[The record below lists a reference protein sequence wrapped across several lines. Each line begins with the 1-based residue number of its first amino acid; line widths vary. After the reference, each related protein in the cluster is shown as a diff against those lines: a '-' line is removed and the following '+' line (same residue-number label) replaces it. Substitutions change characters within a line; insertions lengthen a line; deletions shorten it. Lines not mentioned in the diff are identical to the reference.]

1 MKILDDKE
9 LELIR
14 DKKMHELKQQII
26 RAEEPKKKK
35 SVLLTVQEEQF
46 ELMMREHPN
55 LVVDFW
61 AEWCGPC
68 KMVSPI
74 IEELAEEFS
83 GRVTFAKCNTDENKR
98 LSASMGITAIP
109 TIIMF
114 SKGVVRNRAVGAFPK
129 DVIRSKVKWSFGI

>member
-9 LELIR
+9 LEFIR
-14 DKKMHELKQQII
+14 DKKMHEMKQQIM

-35 SVLLTVQEEQF
+35 SVVLTVQEENF
-46 ELMMREHPN
+46 ELMMREHPC

-68 KMVSPI
+68 KMVTPI
-74 IEELAEEFS
+74 IEELATEFS
-83 GRVTFAKCNTDENKR
+83 GKVTFAKCNTEENKR
-98 LSASMGITAIP
+98 IAASMGINAIP

-114 SKGVVRNRAVGAFPK
+114 SKGVVRDRAVGAFPK
-129 DVIRSKVKWSFGI
+129 DVIKSKVKWSFGI